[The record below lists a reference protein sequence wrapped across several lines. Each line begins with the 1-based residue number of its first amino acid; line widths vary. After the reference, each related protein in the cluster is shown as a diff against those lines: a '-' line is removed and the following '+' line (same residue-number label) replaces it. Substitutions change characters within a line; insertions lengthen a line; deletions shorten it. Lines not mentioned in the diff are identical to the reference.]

1 MATLPTC
8 KYRDRVTN
16 IRRITRR
23 CSKNCG
29 KINVVHLIQIIAKFT
44 ELVDIML
51 FLFTIITIFVVVSL
65 GSVVEGNVCDISSI
79 GKVHPAK
86 LQAV

>member
-29 KINVVHLIQIIAKFT
+29 KINVVHLIQIIALPSFS
-44 ELVDIML
+44 ML
-51 FLFTIITIFVVVSL
+51 FLFTIITIFLAYLL

-79 GKVHPAK
+79 GKVHSAK

>member
-16 IRRITRR
+16 IRRIARR

-29 KINVVHLIQIIAKFT
+29 KINVVHVIQIIALPSLDFYVF
-44 ELVDIML
+44 LVYYYH
-51 FLFTIITIFVVVSL
+51 
-65 GSVVEGNVCDISSI
+65 DISRLSFRKRR
-79 GKVHPAK
+79 GRKR
-86 LQAV
+86 L

>member
-1 MATLPTC
+1 MAALPTC

-16 IRRITRR
+16 IRRVTRR

-29 KINVVHLIQIIAKFT
+29 KINVVHYIPIITLPF
-44 ELVDIML
+44 LL